1 MSSHYPHILRHGFR
15 LFPGSLAATTGIA
28 FAFFSS
34 SYLDVSVH
42 WVDSSP
48 VMNYM
53 GCAMRLP
60 YSGISGSK
68 LVASSPKR
76 IAGICALLRL

>member
-53 GCAMRLP
+53 GCA
-60 YSGISGSK
+60 
-68 LVASSPKR
+68 
-76 IAGICALLRL
+76 